1 MHVLSVKR
9 REVIDMIQLAAG
21 IILGILFTAV
31 VAAMVGC
38 CIHMEKK
45 YPEIRD
51 KYLSETER

>member
-31 VAAMVGC
+31 AAMVGC

-45 YPEIRD
+45 YPEIRN